1 MRNAL
6 AIWQGMY
13 QESLRLNIKI
23 EIRVYT
29 YVCTGLQFLLL
40 KIINV
45 QFVHAFFG
53 HYCVMK
59 ILHSTVMIS

>member
-1 MRNAL
+1 
-6 AIWQGMY
+6 MY